1 PSPTSARK
9 LNLHAA
15 YRPNRYSSSWKK
27 IRCTSIWD
35 KWTDQGDSFSRGSQ
49 TPAKRSSFHPPL
61 SAPRLGCYNAPAPRP
76 SRDHW
81 AMGRPTK
88 SEDRRR
94 PMRPYGLALILL
106 LLAGVSAPAQGTPRA
121 SPPPAA
127 QPAPATQ
134 PAALDLHLQRWE
146 QKMTELRSLSCA
158 IKRIDKDKVADV
170 VTNLVGTALYMKDGK
185 GAATEHR
192 AVLELRYER
201 NKELAEKVIITGTH
215 IYQFSPAAKEIKV
228 FDLPKPKPG
237 QVGDDNVLSFL
248 FGMKAENAKKR
259 YDLALTPDKVSDPYY
274 VYIDV
279 KPLQQADRD
288 EFLRA
293 RIVLNRDS

>member
-1 PSPTSARK
+1 
-9 LNLHAA
+9 
-15 YRPNRYSSSWKK
+15 
-27 IRCTSIWD
+27 
-35 KWTDQGDSFSRGSQ
+35 
-49 TPAKRSSFHPPL
+49 
-61 SAPRLGCYNAPAPRP
+61 
-76 SRDHW
+76 
-81 AMGRPTK
+81 
-88 SEDRRR
+88 
-94 PMRPYGLALILL
+94 MRPYGLALILL
-106 LLAGVSAPAQGTPRA
+106 MLAGLSAPAQGTPKTA
-121 SPPPAA
+121 APPAT
-127 QPAPATQ
+127 QPAPAAQ

-146 QKMTELRSLSCA
+146 QKMTDLRSLSCA

-248 FGMKAENAKKR
+248 FGMKAESAKKR
-259 YDLALTPDKVSDPYY
+259 YDMSLTPDKVNDPYY

-279 KPLQQADRD
+279 KPLQQADKD

-293 RIVLNRDS
+293 RIVLNRDSYLPRQVWFEDRNGKQTTWDIDPKYLRPNVEIKRTEFDPPRLPDNTWKMVHGQKESAPASPPKPVQAKP